1 MGAHHRPDTD
11 DSGWTWTGHAWQ
23 GDTGPG
29 RRAAAG
35 DHPFDRPQAFTGG
48 PQNSRSA
55 SADWSVPA
63 GWTPPYAGF
72 DRPAAPSAP
81 AWLESA
87 RRWWESRNTSDRR
100 TLIVLGSA
108 LLLVVVVLVAAAN
121 SGPAAPQWSA
131 AEQQLIADAHD
142 AGIHPL
148 GDDIIVNLGQDVCST
163 DTMTSFEMQ
172 LSNIQSW
179 GAERGQMFNYL
190 AHQDL
195 CRYLDIP
202 ELPRI

>member
-11 DSGWTWTGHAWQ
+11 DSGWTWTGQAWKW
-23 GDTGPG
+23 DAGP

-35 DHPFDRPQAFTGG
+35 DHPFDRPEAFGG
-48 PQNSRSA
+48 PQNFRSA
-55 SADWSVPA
+55 SAGQSGSRNW
-63 GWTPPYAGF
+63 GTPYAGF
-72 DRPAAPSAP
+72 DQPAAPAAP

-87 RRWWESRNTSDRR
+87 RRWWESRSTSDRR

-108 LLLVVVVLVAAAN
+108 LLLVLVVLVAAAN

-131 AEQQLIADAHD
+131 EEQQLIADAHD

-148 GDDIIVNLGQDVCST
+148 GDDIIVNLGRDVCST
-163 DTMTSFEMQ
+163 DTMTSLEIQ

-179 GAERGQMFNYL
+179 GVERGPMFNYL

-202 ELPRI
+202 AVPGF